1 MILVAGGAVFTGLI
15 GVGYFHTSER
25 ELANPETVFLL
36 LSQILFHPFIA
47 GLVLAAV
54 LAAIM
59 STVSSQLLVCS
70 SALVEDLYK
79 IFGKQL
85 SEQRQVLLGRL
96 GVLAVAVIAALLAV
110 DPRSNI
116 LGLVAFAW
124 AGFGAAFGPII
135 LLSLFWRKLTAMG
148 ALAGMI
154 AGAVVV
160 GIWGNISS
168 LQALMYEIVPGFL
181 ACVLVAVT
189 TSLLTGRR
197 NDEQIQEEFSTMESH
212 H

>member
-1 MILVAGGAVFTGLI
+1 LI
-15 GVGYFHTSER
+15 
-25 ELANPETVFLL
+25 
-36 LSQILFHPFIA
+36 
-47 GLVLAAV
+47 
-54 LAAIM
+54 
-59 STVSSQLLVCS
+59 VCS

-79 IFGKQL
+79 IFGMDL
-85 SEQRQVLLGRL
+85 SALQQVRLGRL
-96 GVLAVAVIAALLAV
+96 GVLVVAVVAALLAI

-160 GIWGNISS
+160 GFWGYIPS

-181 ACVLVAVT
+181 ACALVAVVV
-189 TSLLTGRR
+189 SLLMGHRH
-197 NDEQIQEEFSTMESH
+197 NEEVQPEFSAM
-212 H
+212 